1 MAFNYAKLIEL
12 RKAAGLTQEEAAV
25 ATGVSSGT
33 YRDLETGRRHNPT
46 LDTVHMLATY
56 FGVNVEEF
64 INGGHVPR
72 PVGRPRLPEPPPAQP
87 KYELPDFG
95 DVPCGPPEIQ
105 FSNPPGFVAVS
116 ASQYGKDRFIL
127 RAKGDSMTGR
137 NIQSG
142 DQLIFMKADAAD
154 HGDVVVAWT
163 GNGTTVKVYHL
174 RGEGVKAEHWLYP
187 ASEHGKPVQMG
198 SESRIIGVLKAV
210 VREVVPE
217 RPAVEPVK
225 KPRKGK

>member
-25 ATGVSSGT
+25 ATGVTSGT
-33 YRDLETGRRHNPT
+33 YRDLETGRRQNPT

-72 PVGRPRLPEPPPAQP
+72 PVGRPRLADPPFQ
-87 KYELPDFG
+87 LPDFG

-105 FSNPPGFVAVS
+105 FTNPPGFTAVS
-116 ASQYGKDRFIL
+116 ASQFGDERFVL
-127 RAKGDSMTGR
+127 HAKGDSMTGR
-137 NIQSG
+137 SIQSG
-142 DQLIFMKADAAD
+142 DQLIFRKSQTAD

-163 GNGTTVKVYHL
+163 GNGTTVKVYHV
-174 RGEGVKAEHWLYP
+174 RGEGEKAEHWLYP
-187 ASEHGKPVQMG
+187 ASEIGKPVVMT
-198 SESRIIGVLKAV
+198 SDYRILGVLKAV
-210 VREVVPE
+210 VREVKPE
-217 RPAVEPVK
+217 RTPVEPMKPK
-225 KPRKGK
+225 KKGK